1 MSRVGII
8 NCQLGNIGS
17 IVKRV
22 KGHTITIID
31 EPQKL
36 KQVDKLIL
44 PGVGHFGKGIEF
56 LKNNNLLEALNE
68 EVLINKKPILG
79 ICLGMQLLMN
89 SSEEG
94 DAQGLGWIDG
104 SVKRFHIQNSQQYK
118 IPHTG
123 WNTVNSQNNSP
134 LFRGVENERFYFV
147 HSYYVDCTLPEHI
160 IGTSTY
166 EDTFTCAVQKGNIF
180 GTQFHPEKS
189 HNQGLTLINNFL
201 QL

>member
-56 LKNNNLLEALNE
+56 LKNNGANTQS
-68 EVLINKKPILG
+68 VKDGLIRIIWVTINANAMIKLIMYMIPG
-79 ICLGMQLLMN
+79 PRYMRTN
-89 SSEEG
+89 PTSSEM
-94 DAQGLGWIDG
+94 
-104 SVKRFHIQNSQQYK
+104 RFIK
-118 IPHTG
+118 
-123 WNTVNSQNNSP
+123 SP
-134 LFRGVENERFYFV
+134 VEFRLKN
-147 HSYYVDCTLPEHI
+147 P
-160 IGTSTY
+160 
-166 EDTFTCAVQKGNIF
+166 
-180 GTQFHPEKS
+180 
-189 HNQGLTLINNFL
+189 
-201 QL
+201 